1 MEGLSL
7 VLDGREP
14 LSHTRSTN
22 PSLENQILILV
33 KVLDE
38 VADDF
43 ALIIG
48 QGRGCHEMTNSSGEP
63 TPEPDFAS

>member
-1 MEGLSL
+1 
-7 VLDGREP
+7 
-14 LSHTRSTN
+14 
-22 PSLENQILILV
+22 
-33 KVLDE
+33 